1 MSQEEYRNCTV
12 KLLDMIEDQ
21 EALQR
26 IYGYVNRVFVSL
38 PVSQEEKETA
48 AQ

>member
-1 MSQEEYRNCTV
+1 MNKEEYRKCTA